1 MLVWTSPEKWTPI
14 GSIMTQRG
22 VYGQEG
28 NDPGIPT
35 ASLVDIDLE
44 TGRSLK
50 PDVLLAEALHWTI
63 E

>member
-1 MLVWTSPEKWTPI
+1 
-14 GSIMTQRG
+14 MTQRG